1 MDCFIKRVLF
11 VGLGVAIPLLM
22 AAEVPSDERNNKIIK
37 AVVET
42 PNVQPNKTEAD
53 ETKVLVTD
61 AIDRS
66 QAKVHLEEMLLEE
79 ELENEEEMYPAD
91 DLYGIWTSEKVNPY
105 GSVTFPDSFAI
116 DVSTYVPPTE
126 GYVTSPYG
134 QRRRRFHYGID
145 LKVQVGDTIR
155 AAFDGKVRLQ
165 NYQRRGY
172 GYYLVLRHNNGLE
185 TIYAHLSD
193 FLVESDQTV
202 KAGEPIALGGNTGR
216 STGSHLHF
224 ETRFL
229 GMAIN
234 PALIIDFQNY
244 VPREDFYVFTK
255 TKSLNKFQNGTVTY
269 HKVRKGDTLGKI
281 ARKHGVS
288 ISTLCRL
295 NNIKASKILQIGT
308 TLRCS

>member
-1 MDCFIKRVLF
+1 MSCFVKKVLL
-11 VGLGVAIPLLM
+11 VGLGMSIPLLM
-22 AAEVPSDERNNKIIK
+22 AAGVPSNKEITEG
-37 AVVET
+37 A
-42 PNVQPNKTEAD
+42 NVPVKKTEAGD
-53 ETKVLVTD
+53 GKVLIAD

-66 QAKVHLEEMLLEE
+66 QAKIHLDELLLED
-79 ELENEEEMYPAD
+79 ELENEEEMFPAD
-91 DLYGIWTSEKVNPY
+91 DLYGLWNSESVNPY
-105 GSVTFPDSFAI
+105 ASVALPDSFAI
-116 DVSTYVPPTE
+116 DVSTYVAPTE

-134 QRRRRFHYGID
+134 PRRRRFHHGID

-172 GYYLVLRHNNGLE
+172 GNYLVIRHNNGLE

-193 FLVESDQTV
+193 FLVTSDETV
-202 KAGEPIALGGNTGR
+202 KAGDPIALGGNTGR

-234 PALIIDFQNY
+234 PALILDFQNH
-244 VPREDFYVFTK
+244 VPHQDVYVFTK
-255 TKSLNKFQNGTVTY
+255 TKSLNKFQNGTITY
-269 HKVRKGDTLGKI
+269 HRVKQGDTLGKI

-288 ISTLCRL
+288 INTLCRL
-295 NNIKASKILQIGT
+295 NNIKPNKVLRVGT